1 MKNVLITLSIF
12 HLLVNAQTNTT
23 IASGETGNT
32 LLSTLRSNYTP
43 SSTLGYNNAR
53 DTLYKV
59 IDKNEDQE
67 AIHYKGVE
75 ILGYYCKN
83 NKGDWIP

>member
-1 MKNVLITLSIF
+1 MNGEVAKIPVGLTLNKITC
-12 HLLVNAQTNTT
+12 HNA
-23 IASGETGNT
+23 
-32 LLSTLRSNYTP
+32 
-43 SSTLGYNNAR
+43 
-53 DTLYKV
+53 LYKV

>member
-1 MKNVLITLSIF
+1 MEQMEIIAIIL
-12 HLLVNAQTNTT
+12 HLLNGEIAKIPIGLAVNQLTC
-23 IASGETGNT
+23 ETA
-32 LLSTLRSNYTP
+32 LLR
-43 SSTLGYNNAR
+43 
-53 DTLYKV
+53 V
-59 IDKNEDQE
+59 IDKDENQE

>member
-1 MKNVLITLSIF
+1 MEIIAIIL
-12 HLLVNAQTNTT
+12 HLLNGEVAKIPVGLALNKVSCHNA
-23 IASGETGNT
+23 
-32 LLSTLRSNYTP
+32 
-43 SSTLGYNNAR
+43 
-53 DTLYKV
+53 LYKI
-59 IDKNEDQE
+59 IDKNENQK